1 MGCGQQGVAFGGGEQ
16 VEVVDGLVGV
26 PGGLVEQVDQVA
38 GELADG
44 GGVEQLGAV
53 EEVAGD
59 GVGVVG
65 EVEGEIEAGGGV
77 AAWEVAGGDAGGGD
91 GGGAGGGLGR
101 GLDDVVVEG
110 DLEERVAAA
119 VAGGGEVFDEVLEGQ
134 VLMVV
139 GVQAGAADL
148 VQQLGEGGV
157 VVQAGPDHQGV
168 DEEADQGEGWGLAA
182 VGDEGAD
189 RDVVLAAVAGQQ
201 GLESGQRGHE
211 HGGVLGA
218 GEPA

>member
-1 MGCGQQGVAFGGGEQ
+1 MTALRCGGARACWAICWWMGWLGWLGGDGCGGGGQQGVAFGGGEQ

-77 AAWEVAGGDAGGGD
+77 AAWEVA
-91 GGGAGGGLGR
+91 
-101 GLDDVVVEG
+101 
-110 DLEERVAAA
+110 
-119 VAGGGEVFDEVLEGQ
+119 
-134 VLMVV
+134 
-139 GVQAGAADL
+139 
-148 VQQLGEGGV
+148 
-157 VVQAGPDHQGV
+157 
-168 DEEADQGEGWGLAA
+168 
-182 VGDEGAD
+182 
-189 RDVVLAAVAGQQ
+189 
-201 GLESGQRGHE
+201 
-211 HGGVLGA
+211 
-218 GEPA
+218 